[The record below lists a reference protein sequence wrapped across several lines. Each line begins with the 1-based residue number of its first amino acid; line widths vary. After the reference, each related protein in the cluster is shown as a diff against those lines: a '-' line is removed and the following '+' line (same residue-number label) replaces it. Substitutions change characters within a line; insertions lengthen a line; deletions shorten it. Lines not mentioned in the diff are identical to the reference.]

1 MIKINYPPAKQS
13 SSSRTSISNT
23 EILFGKR
30 NSQVSIKDLKDLNL
44 DTEENQS
51 LYQRLLISHDSKLK
65 SLFDIIVLI
74 MVNISSL
81 IILYDFC
88 FKETDKKKT
97 SLFSD
102 TAIYYIIEAFFAIF
116 IILQFFQTYQDR
128 ATLLIITDFK
138 SIALR
143 YIKGWFFIDFL
154 SIIPYEIFFS
164 SSDNSNIMYF
174 KMIRFLRLPKFIQTI
189 DVKRFDNLAT
199 TFLTKGESEDAS
211 KRINVIFNV
220 RYFFKIVRLMIMASV
235 LTYVLGCIWYLIC
248 LYVFDNRFKM
258 GYPEEDTFFTQY
270 KIYKKTPLK
279 RLALS
284 CYYVLT
290 GLTTVGYGDFN
301 AQNQN
306 EKIFGITVMFLG
318 VTIFSYVMSEFSDQI
333 NIYNKTFALNEN
345 LVNDI
350 QKHFKFFWKNNR
362 MLSIDKNDK
371 YLSSL
376 PKDLKISLV
385 EYFFYDVFAK
395 FNNFFLYRK
404 YKNIYYKFYY
414 GLSFLLLPRLF
425 SKNEIVYE
433 VDQEVEELYLIMEG
447 VLSITYGRHKNIVH
461 HKTDFF
467 SGNHLGV
474 YYCLYNV
481 PAEYECVAV
490 EESKLYGINKI
501 EFLKLLKNYPE
512 IEEHMREIQYAKYR
526 SVKNQMDNG
535 IRKELNEFNN
545 SINDVHNKIEFKVK
559 EMVEFNG
566 NKNGMNINNCLK
578 KEIKKEKKGL
588 KIWRKF

>member
-1 MIKINYPPAKQS
+1 MKDSNDSLPDLINEDQRLYGLCFNDAQNLYNEMIKINYPQAKQS

-164 SSDNSNIMYF
+164 SSDNSNIRYF

-220 RYFFKIVRLMIMASV
+220 RYFFKIVSLMFISHFFSLPSGSSTTSSAVFFPSTVNFFSVSLSAYLKVYPSV
-235 LTYVLGCIWYLIC
+235 LPT
-248 LYVFDNRFKM
+248 RA
-258 GYPEEDTFFTQY
+258 P
-270 KIYKKTPLK
+270 
-279 RLALS
+279 S
-284 CYYVLT
+284 C
-290 GLTTVGYGDFN
+290 
-301 AQNQN
+301 
-306 EKIFGITVMFLG
+306 
-318 VTIFSYVMSEFSDQI
+318 
-333 NIYNKTFALNEN
+333 FA
-345 LVNDI
+345 V
-350 QKHFKFFWKNNR
+350 
-362 MLSIDKNDK
+362 
-371 YLSSL
+371 
-376 PKDLKISLV
+376 
-385 EYFFYDVFAK
+385 
-395 FNNFFLYRK
+395 
-404 YKNIYYKFYY
+404 
-414 GLSFLLLPRLF
+414 
-425 SKNEIVYE
+425 
-433 VDQEVEELYLIMEG
+433 
-447 VLSITYGRHKNIVH
+447 
-461 HKTDFF
+461 
-467 SGNHLGV
+467 
-474 YYCLYNV
+474 
-481 PAEYECVAV
+481 
-490 EESKLYGINKI
+490 
-501 EFLKLLKNYPE
+501 
-512 IEEHMREIQYAKYR
+512 
-526 SVKNQMDNG
+526 
-535 IRKELNEFNN
+535 
-545 SINDVHNKIEFKVK
+545 
-559 EMVEFNG
+559 
-566 NKNGMNINNCLK
+566 
-578 KEIKKEKKGL
+578 
-588 KIWRKF
+588 